1 MLDLYN
7 IISSLKFFGGV
18 LDSTDVGFLHCK
30 SEMCQA
36 PISRHKAVHGEGYD
50 SIEELLEAAR
60 EEYDNLVQFEQA
72 EELEMVA

>member
-1 MLDLYN
+1 
-7 IISSLKFFGGV
+7 
-18 LDSTDVGFLHCK
+18 
-30 SEMCQA
+30 MCQA
-36 PISRHKAVHGEGYD
+36 PISRHKAVNGEGYY